1 MEAGAQKVCGGANG
15 VLHSLANEPTLGLY
29 YVVDHVQRSG
39 PHLVE
44 TKRELQRSTEAL
56 RSAELDAGYAL
67 ENMRSATDGRAL
79 RSFESAGAS
88 AAAATAA
95 AEALARAGTPVIP
108 VSEQRSKGLS
118 VKGLSRPW
126 ESPTF

>member
-1 MEAGAQKVCGGANG
+1 MEAGAEKVCSGTNS

-39 PHLVE
+39 PQLVE

-67 ENMRSATDGRAL
+67 ENMRVATNGRAL
-79 RSFESAGAS
+79 RSFENASAS
-88 AAAATAA
+88 AATAAAA
-95 AEALARAGTPVIP
+95 AEALARAGAPVIP
-108 VSEQRSKGLS
+108 VSEQRSKGLQL
-118 VKGLSRPW
+118 KGLPRPW
-126 ESPTF
+126 ESPTL